1 MRLLSGDTRAA
12 PSVPGPGHAA
22 PLGWQRT
29 DTVGTELVLWPDTR
43 RAAAEGTSV
52 IVGRPAYTVH
62 WHTEAGADLTVRA
75 LTVACRG
82 AGWSRTLRLSR
93 LSRLNG
99 PNRGPAWAC
108 RTDETGELPAP
119 LPGIDDPARLDPD
132 AVVRLVDSPIF
143 VSWAVRRLRL
153 TPQPGAVRVPT
164 VRVLTPSLV
173 VLPAMSTYH
182 LVGPG
187 RLRIGGDEPASVYDL
202 DGDCLV
208 TYQSGRCRL
217 VR

>member
-1 MRLLSGDTRAA
+1 MRLLSTDRRIA
-12 PSVPGPGHAA
+12 PIVARTGHAA

-29 DTVGTELVLWPDTR
+29 DTVGTEMVFWPDTGL
-43 RAAAEGTSV
+43 AAADGTAV
-52 IVGRPAYTVH
+52 LVGRPAYTVQ
-62 WHTEAGADLTVRA
+62 WHTEAAADLTVRA

-82 AGWSRTLRLSR
+82 AGWTRTLRLSR
-93 LSRLNG
+93 DR
-99 PNRGPAWAC
+99 RDWTC
-108 RTDETGELPAP
+108 RTEETGDLAASP
-119 LPGIDDPARLDPD
+119 PGIDDPARLDPD
-132 AVVRLVDSPIF
+132 AVLRLPDSPIF

-153 TPQPGAVRVPT
+153 TPEPGAVHVPT
-164 VRVLTPSLV
+164 VRVLTPSLA
-173 VLPAMSTYH
+173 VLPGVSTYH
-182 LVGPG
+182 VVGPG